1 MSDSNTASGS
11 VFGLWLLMFII
22 IKVGGTAL
30 AGWSWLWV
38 LLPIV
43 PDLVVILRKLGLL

>member
-1 MSDSNTASGS
+1 MSTSSNTTIS
-11 VFGLWLLMFII
+11 FGGFWCLAFII

-30 AGWSWLWV
+30 ANWSWLWV

-43 PDLVVILRKLGLL
+43 PILVVILKALGVL

>member
-1 MSDSNTASGS
+1 MRIQLAGI
-11 VFGLWLLMFII
+11 WLLVFII

-30 AGWSWLWV
+30 ADWSWLWV

-43 PDLVVILRKLGLL
+43 PVLVTILQKLGVM